1 MKKTISRLIA
11 LMLAVMLLCSLCISA
26 SAAQNAN
33 ATVLTS
39 MLNPNDPNAKPVG
52 VFALRLRLG
61 ADMTYMTAFLVKNG
75 STQYLLTHSILKSYV
90 DEGYE
95 LTLMAK
101 DGKDSINNIAT
112 FLGVDEE
119 YELAY
124 LFADGMKDFE
134 PLKFSRDKF
143 SSKVALVLSFLN
155 SNYSAA
161 KDSEFRT
168 YDFARFSQLTDRYF
182 VEEKKEITLQWMGCP
197 VLPDKNTLEVQGIC
211 TAIKDKS
218 DDMVL
223 GIINFEKMEL
233 NTNYALGAKPVEMTP
248 AETVPIQTEPT
259 QAATEAEEEKEEQ
272 KSEGGNGLVIF
283 LIVLLVLACAGG
295 GFCFYKLMQN
305 SKKSNSGAV
314 YMAQWNLQCTSGPL
328 NGLVFP
334 VFGAVRM
341 GCGRDVA
348 IRFPENTLGISDVHC
363 EVINTGNGLVVR
375 DLESAYGTYMSI
387 QKLEPFAEYALKDGD
402 IFSLAPNGPS
412 FQVVYKADGK

>member
-1 MKKTISRLIA
+1 
-11 LMLAVMLLCSLCISA
+11 
-26 SAAQNAN
+26 
-33 ATVLTS
+33 

-61 ADMTYMTAFLVKNG
+61 AEMTYMTAFLVKSG
-75 STQYLLTHSILKSYV
+75 SSQYLLTHSILKSYV

-95 LTLMAK
+95 LTLMGK
-101 DGKDSINNIAT
+101 DGKEIKNNIAT
-112 FLGVDEE
+112 FLGVDED

-143 SSKVALVLSFLN
+143 STQVALVLSFLN

-161 KDSEFRT
+161 KDNEFRS

-182 VEEKKEITLQWMGCP
+182 VEEKKEITLQWLGCP
-197 VLPDKNTLEVQGIC
+197 VLPDRNTMEVQGIC

-223 GIINFEKMEL
+223 GIINFEKLEL
-233 NTNYALGAKPVEMTP
+233 NSSYALGAKPVEMIP

-259 QAATEAEEEKEEQ
+259 QVATEAEEEKEEQ
-272 KSEGGNGLVIF
+272 EQKSEGGNGLVVL
-283 LIVLLVLACAGG
+283 LIVLLALACTGG
-295 GFCFYKLMQN
+295 GFCLFKLMQN
-305 SKKSNSGAV
+305 TKQGTSGAA
-314 YMAQWNLQCTSGPL
+314 YMAQWNLKGVSGPL

-363 EVINTGNGLVVR
+363 EVINTGSGLVVR